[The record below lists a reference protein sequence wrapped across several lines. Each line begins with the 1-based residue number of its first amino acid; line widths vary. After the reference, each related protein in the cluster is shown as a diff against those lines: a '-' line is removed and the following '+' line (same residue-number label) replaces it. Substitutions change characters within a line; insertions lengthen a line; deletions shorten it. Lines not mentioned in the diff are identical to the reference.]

1 MTQRHHLPPIANIA
15 TRFLIEIEN
24 AVHGFPR
31 YHKYALGADLR
42 RQAMQL
48 VVLCNR
54 AWRDRGGVVHWVNR
68 LVWAIDEIKI
78 ALQLGSQIRAFRS
91 FGVFEQLIR
100 TAEDL
105 GRQAGG
111 WKRQLMQHPKGQNPA
126 ASSRPERAQTLSARA
141 ASADAGANP

>member
-1 MTQRHHLPPIANIA
+1 MTHHLPPIVKLAK
-15 TRFLIEIEN
+15 RFLVEIEQ
-24 AVHGFPR
+24 AVRSFPR

-42 RQAMQL
+42 AQAMQL
-48 VVLCNR
+48 AVLCDR

-78 ALQLGSQIRAFRS
+78 ALQLGSEIRAFRS
-91 FGVFEQLIR
+91 FAVFEQLIR

-111 WKRQLMQHPKGQNPA
+111 WKRQLKHSKGQNSTAIVP
-126 ASSRPERAQTLSARA
+126 PERAQILSART
-141 ASADAGANP
+141 ASAPAGANP

>member
-1 MTQRHHLPPIANIA
+1 MTQHHHLPPIAKLA
-15 TRFLIEIEN
+15 TRFLVEIEN
-24 AVHGFPR
+24 AVRGFPR
-31 YHKYALGADLR
+31 YHKYALGTDLR

-100 TAEDL
+100 MAEDI

-111 WKRQLMQHPKGQNPA
+111 WKRQLQQHPNGQNPA
-126 ASSRPERAQTLSARA
+126 ASGRPERAKTLSART
-141 ASADAGANP
+141 ASATAGANP

>member
-1 MTQRHHLPPIANIA
+1 MTHHLPPIVKLAK
-15 TRFLIEIEN
+15 RFLVEIEQ
-24 AVHGFPR
+24 AVRGFPR

-42 RQAMQL
+42 AQAMQL
-48 VVLCNR
+48 AVLCDR

-78 ALQLGSQIRAFRS
+78 ALQLGSEIRAFRS
-91 FGVFEQLIR
+91 FAVFEQLIR

-111 WKRQLMQHPKGQNPA
+111 WKRQLKHPKGQNPTA
-126 ASSRPERAQTLSARA
+126 NARPERAQILSAQT
-141 ASADAGANP
+141 ASANAGANQ

>member
-1 MTQRHHLPPIANIA
+1 MTHHLPPIVVLAK
-15 TRFLIEIEN
+15 RFLVEIEQ
-24 AVHGFPR
+24 AVRGFPR

-42 RQAMQL
+42 AQAMQL
-48 VVLCNR
+48 AVICDR

-78 ALQLGSQIRAFRS
+78 ALQLGSEIRAFRS
-91 FGVFEQLIR
+91 FAVFEQLIR

-111 WKRQLMQHPKGQNPA
+111 WKRQLKQHPKGQNPA
-126 ASSRPERAQTLSARA
+126 ASVRPESAQILSAQT
-141 ASADAGANP
+141 ASASAEAKR

>member
-1 MTQRHHLPPIANIA
+1 MTHHSLPPIAKLA
-15 TRFLIEIEN
+15 RRFLGEIER
-24 AVHGFPR
+24 AVRGFPR
-31 YHKYALGADLR
+31 YHKYTLGTDLR

-48 VVLCNR
+48 AVLCNR
-54 AWRDRGGVVHWVNR
+54 AWRDRGGVAHWVNR

-78 ALQLGSQIRAFRS
+78 ALQLGSEIRAFRS

-111 WKRQLMQHPKGQNPA
+111 WKRPLQHPKGQNPT
-126 ASSRPERAQTLSARA
+126 ASGRPERAQTLSAQT
-141 ASADAGANP
+141 ASATAGAKP